1 MFHTTCTVCIL
12 SVAAYQ
18 AMPRQSGNEQHGL
31 HDVPSRIPERSLAA
45 GECLEHNLPAAG
57 CTLLGIETSE
67 VALLLTFHELLV
79 VRRDVCQSLTN
90 PAASSLPS
98 GDVICLLDR
107 NVT

>member
-1 MFHTTCTVCIL
+1 MIHNTCTVCIL

-18 AMPRQSGNEQHGL
+18 VMLRQSGNEQHGP
-31 HDVPSRIPERSLAA
+31 HDVPSRIPNRSLVA
-45 GECLEHNLPAAG
+45 GECLGRNLSAAE

-67 VALLLTFHELLV
+67 VALFLTFQELLV
-79 VRRDVCQSLTN
+79 VRRDLCQSLTN
-90 PAASSLPS
+90 PAASSLQS